1 MLASQWGAEAG
12 RRTETWRESRHGRN
26 VNAPG
31 RLLQLRAGAAS
42 VTGRRETNEDRVAFC
57 CGPSHEM
64 QRLGQL
70 ALIAD
75 GMGGSRG
82 GGVAAA
88 ICARDFVDGYYA
100 QGNTQGVQQTALQVM
115 GALNAWIHAQ
125 RDPAM
130 AHAASTF
137 SALVLRGR
145 TAHVLHVGDT
155 RIYRLGEGQL
165 TCLTVDHTH
174 SQPDLRHVL
183 FRAVG
188 LEPTLRLDYASHSL
202 REHDR
207 FLLCSDGVHGS
218 LDDMRLRQLLQFRG
232 APEEDCQR
240 IVDAALDAGSADNA
254 SAVIVDVLVLPE
266 AQTQEL
272 LEGIA
277 ALPLLPLPAVGAVV
291 DGFRLDSVLSS
302 GRYSCLYRA
311 VDTHNDR
318 SVVLKFPQP
327 TVATASI
334 HHQAF
339 VREAWVA
346 ARVRSPFVGEIVEL
360 PHNRQTQL
368 YSALPFYAGETLE
381 RRLLRAP
388 PPGLQEGGQ
397 IGLRLGRALIALHR
411 AGIVHRDV
419 KPDNVMLC
427 ADGGQKLID
436 LGVARLPRME
446 DFPAADIPG
455 TPSYMAPELFGGAP
469 GDECSDQFA
478 MGVTLY
484 RMLTAHYPYGEVE
497 PFSRPRFGAPTPL
510 TRYRPDLPAWLE
522 HHLARAIH
530 VDPSRRFG
538 DLIEFTLELDG
549 ALARGQQVIVHR
561 QSLYERNPL
570 RFWQVTAVL
579 LFIALVVTLATGH
592 R

>member
-1 MLASQWGAEAG
+1 MAVHC
-12 RRTETWRESRHGRN
+12 TETLHRCAGATHGM
-26 VNAPG
+26 NAPN

-42 VTGRRETNEDRVAFC
+42 VTGRREANEDRIAFC

-82 GGVAAA
+82 GGMAAT

-100 QGNTQGVQQTALQVM
+100 LGNTQGVQQTALQVM
-115 GALNAWIHAQ
+115 GALNGWIHAHGQ

-183 FRAVG
+183 YRAVG
-188 LEPTLRLDYASHSL
+188 LEPTLRLDYASHGL

-207 FLLCSDGVHGS
+207 FLLCSDGVYGS
-218 LDDMRLRQLLQFRG
+218 LDDQRLRELLLVRG
-232 APEEDCQR
+232 APEEDCTR
-240 IVDAALDAGSADNA
+240 IVDAALQAGSADNA

-277 ALPLLPLPAVGAVV
+277 ALPLLPLPRVGTTV

-302 GRYSCLYRA
+302 GHYSCLYRA
-311 VDTHNDR
+311 LDTPHDR
-318 SVVLKFPQP
+318 AVVLKFPQP

-346 ARVRSPFVGEIVEL
+346 ARVRSPFVGEIIEL
-360 PHNRQTQL
+360 PHNRQTRL
-368 YSALPFYAGETLE
+368 YSVLPFYDGETLE

-388 PPGLQEGGQ
+388 PIGLQEGGQ
-397 IGLRLGRALIALHR
+397 TGLRLARALIALHR

-419 KPDNVMLC
+419 KPENVMLST
-427 ADGGQKLID
+427 DGGLKLID

-446 DFPAADIPG
+446 DFPATDIPG
-455 TPSYMAPELFGGAP
+455 TPSYMAPELFAGAP

-478 MGVTLY
+478 VGVTLY
-484 RMLTAHYPYGEVE
+484 RMFTGHYPYGEIE
-497 PFSRPRFGAPTPL
+497 PFSRPRFGSPTPL

-530 VDPSRRFG
+530 VDPARRFG

-549 ALARGQQVIVHR
+549 ALARGQQVMVR
-561 QSLYERNPL
+561 RLSLYERNPL
-570 RFWQVTAVL
+570 RFWQVTALL
-579 LFIALVVTLATGH
+579 LFIALLVSLATGGH
-592 R
+592 G

>member
-1 MLASQWGAEAG
+1 MSARS
-12 RRTETWRESRHGRN
+12 
-26 VNAPG
+26 

-42 VTGRRETNEDRVAFC
+42 ATGRRDANEDRTAFC

-75 GMGGSRG
+75 GVGGGRG
-82 GGVAAA
+82 GGLAAA
-88 ICARDFVDGYYA
+88 LCARDFVEGYYA
-100 QGNTQGVQQTALQVM
+100 LGDTQGVQQTALQVM
-115 GALNAWIHAQ
+115 GALNAWIHTQA
-125 RDPAM
+125 RNDPAL

-137 SALVLRGR
+137 STLILRGR
-145 TAHVLHVGDT
+145 SAHVLHVGDT

-165 TCLTVDHTH
+165 SRLTTDHTH

-188 LEPTLRLDYASHSL
+188 LEPTLRLDYACHGL

-218 LDDMRLRQLLQFRG
+218 LDERRLRELLQFRG
-232 APEEDCQR
+232 APEEDSQR
-240 IVDAALDAGSADNA
+240 IVDAALAAGSADNA

-266 AQTQEL
+266 AQTHEL

-277 ALPLLPLPAVGAVV
+277 ALPLLPLPAAGSVV
-291 DGFRLDSVLSS
+291 DGFRVESVMSS
-302 GRYSCLYRA
+302 GRYSCLYKA
-311 VDTHNDR
+311 TDTQADR
-318 SVVLKFPQP
+318 TVVLKFPQP
-327 TVATASI
+327 AVANAALY
-334 HHQAF
+334 HQAF

-346 ARVRSPFVGEIVEL
+346 ARVRSPFVGEVIEL
-360 PHNRQTQL
+360 PHQRQTRL
-368 YSALPFYAGETLE
+368 YSVLPFYDGQTLE
-381 RRLLRAP
+381 RRLLHAP
-388 PPGLQEGGQ
+388 RPGLQEGGQ
-397 IGLRLGRALIALHR
+397 IGLRLARALIALHR

-419 KPDNVMLC
+419 KPENVVLC
-427 ADGGQKLID
+427 ADGGLKLID

-455 TPSYMAPELFGGAP
+455 TPSYMAPELLGGAP
-469 GDECSDQFA
+469 GDEGSDQFA
-478 MGVTLY
+478 LGVTLY
-484 RMLTAHYPYGEVE
+484 RMFTGHYPYGEVE
-497 PFSRPRFGAPTPL
+497 PFSHPRFGTPTPL
-510 TRYRPDLPAWLE
+510 TRHRPDLPAWLE

-530 VDPSRRFG
+530 ADPARRFG

-549 ALARGQQVIVHR
+549 ALARGQQVIARR

-570 RFWQVTAVL
+570 RFWQATAL
-579 LFIALVVTLATGH
+579 LLLIALAVALATGH